1 MSYTFDLDIDEKE
14 SPKSNSQ
21 NEEKK
26 LQEFD
31 IRDDKEDIET
41 PIFMNQN
48 QEITEFK
55 VVTKDTPI
63 VLQDQKPV
71 AEKKENPIF
80 EIEQKEEFTIIE
92 KKIAENPKVL
102 ERRNKL
108 REFNSRYQASENE
121 NTFETVPAFKR
132 RNVSLDLENTSEH
145 NISSFYAERNGK
157 VEIRENKYLNKDVD

>member
-1 MSYTFDLDIDEKE
+1 M
-14 SPKSNSQ
+14 
-21 NEEKK
+21 
-26 LQEFD
+26 
-31 IRDDKEDIET
+31 
-41 PIFMNQN
+41 
-48 QEITEFK
+48 
-55 VVTKDTPI
+55 
-63 VLQDQKPV
+63 
-71 AEKKENPIF
+71 
-80 EIEQKEEFTIIE
+80 
-92 KKIAENPKVL
+92 